1 MTLEGQSRA
10 AWHAGMRAVAHHAR
24 PTPADHRSLLR
35 APSPMCQL
43 FQNEGLEDRSVL
55 ALSVSV
61 FTLALHRSSYIFIFI
76 YIKYLSV
83 DRPPAFNVHDAL
95 WDSALGTRPHGTR
108 ARVKMWSGV
117 VEWTVLTVT
126 VQSVLLMMMWLVGR
140 PARRRCSASA
150 ACASH
155 PVILN
160 PTLDRRAHSRSL
172 RHKPQATGSQPE
184 RLTRDTP
191 ALARLSL
198 HRMSRQAIGSR
209 SRAAHPKAACCG
221 SSQRGRRAL
230 PPPFRPTS

>member
-1 MTLEGQSRA
+1 MTLETGAGVTLEGQSRA

-95 WDSALGTRPHGTR
+95 WDFSALGTRDSGESENVER
-108 ARVKMWSGV
+108 SSRVDCAHCDCA
-117 VEWTVLTVT
+117 
-126 VQSVLLMMMWLVGR
+126 VGSLDDDVACG
-140 PARRRCSASA
+140 PSCSASLFGLG
-150 ACASH
+150 CLCLSSSIR
-155 PVILN
+155 PWIEEKSTQ
-160 PTLDRRAHSRSL
+160 P
-172 RHKPQATGSQPE
+172 KPQAQTSSD
-184 RLTRDTP
+184 RVSARASDT
-191 ALARLSL
+191 
-198 HRMSRQAIGSR
+198 
-209 SRAAHPKAACCG
+209 
-221 SSQRGRRAL
+221 
-230 PPPFRPTS
+230 